1 MGKNIL
7 DSFGD
12 YNLNLEKLKNDVKD
26 YYKIIKRDLDIKD
39 DNTWR
44 NVSVAKPKEV
54 EEIKT
59 FFHIQKYFLIL
70 VILNINSTFAHKTE
84 LFF

>member
-1 MGKNIL
+1 MTFWGIIKRIIGHTEGTISETYLGRIEPAIGKNIL

-26 YYKIIKRDLDIKD
+26 YYRIIKRDLDIKD

-44 NVSVAKPKEV
+44 NVSVAKPKRGRR
-54 EEIKT
+54 I
-59 FFHIQKYFLIL
+59 
-70 VILNINSTFAHKTE
+70 
-84 LFF
+84 